1 MKNKLIANLNLI
13 MLLCLAILSGSCE
26 KDRYSVDVVT
36 DSEMKADIYS
46 RSVDTLHFE
55 SSRYILEAELYRDF
69 FPGGPV
75 QKERPLIASVYLVN
89 IDSLP
94 VSPNLDV
101 QKLYVINNDLIWYA
115 ALNQG
120 VQPNVPDF
128 KLNKLNNNGPEW
140 DTDIL
145 VDVVIE
151 IRSTQTNERFLLMAK
166 DINIDALW

>member
-1 MKNKLIANLNLI
+1 MKNRLIISLNLI

-26 KDRYSVDVVT
+26 KDRYIVDVVT
-36 DSEMKADIYS
+36 DSEMKADIYT
-46 RSVDTLHFE
+46 RSIDTLHFE
-55 SSRYILEAELYRDF
+55 SSRYILEAELTRDF

-75 QKERPLIASVYLVN
+75 PKERPLVASIYLVN

-94 VSPNLDV
+94 VSPNLEV

-120 VQPNVPDF
+120 VQPNVPDY

-140 DTDIL
+140 DMDIP

-151 IRSTQTNERFLLMAK
+151 IRSRQINERFLLMAK
-166 DINIDALW
+166 DINIDANW

>member
-1 MKNKLIANLNLI
+1 MKKSLIILLNLI
-13 MLLCLAILSGSCE
+13 LLLCLAILSGSCE
-26 KDRYSVDVVT
+26 KDSFSGDVVT

-46 RSVDTLHFE
+46 RSIDTLYFE

-75 QKERPLIASVYLVN
+75 QKERPLVASVYLVN

-101 QKLYVINNDLIWYA
+101 QKLYVINDLLIWYA
-115 ALNQG
+115 TLDKG

-151 IRSTQTNERFLLMAK
+151 IGNTQTNERFLLMVK
-166 DINIDALW
+166 DINIDANW